1 MANMNTCSK
10 SVVTRKIQIKTIMKY
25 NQILIRMT
33 KIQVLII
40 PNASED
46 VEKQKFIKF
55 YWEHKIL

>member
-1 MANMNTCSK
+1 
-10 SVVTRKIQIKTIMKY
+10 
-25 NQILIRMT
+25 MT